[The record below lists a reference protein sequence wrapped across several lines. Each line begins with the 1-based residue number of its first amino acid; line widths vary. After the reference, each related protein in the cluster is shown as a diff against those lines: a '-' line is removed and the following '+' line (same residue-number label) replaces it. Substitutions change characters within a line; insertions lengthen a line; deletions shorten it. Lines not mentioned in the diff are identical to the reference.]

1 MRFTSVRRKKIKSMN
16 MNKFNFITIT
26 GASGTGKTT
35 LVQHYLKEHP
45 CSTGFWMELDSILP
59 LKTYSNVYFL
69 RKVYLLLQL

>member
-1 MRFTSVRRKKIKSMN
+1 MN

-45 CSTGFWMELDSILP
+45 CSTGFLDGASIP
-59 LKTYSNVYFL
+59 SFL
-69 RKVYLLLQL
+69 

>member
-1 MRFTSVRRKKIKSMN
+1 MN

-35 LVQHYLKEHP
+35 LVQHYLKVHVVP
-45 CSTGFWMELDSILP
+45 VFWMELDSILP

-69 RKVYLLLQL
+69 RKVYLLFAVMKFLYLMKS